1 MIDLKRLSEPFPPED
16 IEWFIGVTTKDKTKG
31 LAIPFITNR
40 AVMDRLDE
48 VCGVDGWKNEY
59 RVLKERAITDRNGE
73 VTGTASSQLCGIS
86 VWSEERHEWI
96 TKWDGAEDSDIEA
109 IKGGLSSAMK
119 RAAVQFGIGRYLYK
133 LDNPWVPIEEK
144 GRTYEMSAACRINLP
159 AWALPGGSGR
169 PDGQSR
175 KAWVEYINPD
185 TAPQQNNYNNQ
196 TEQQQNNNRTTT
208 DQQQNNSSNAPQQ
221 SQGSSY
227 KLTAKQIDRAYK
239 KASAANLSMDD
250 VTLWIS
256 KKFGIQDISLLNR
269 KQYDELC
276 NKMDEFRMKGEQ

>member
-1 MIDLKRLSEPFPPED
+1 MIDLTRLSEPFPPED

-40 AVMDRLDE
+40 AVMERLDE
-48 VCGVDGWKNEY
+48 VCGIDGWKNEY
-59 RVLKERAITDRNGE
+59 RILKERTITDRNGE

-86 VWSEERHEWI
+86 VWSEERNEWI

-109 IKGGLSSAMK
+109 VKGGLSSAMK
-119 RAAVQFGIGRYLYK
+119 RAAVQFGIGRYLYR

-144 GRTYEMSAACRINLP
+144 GRTYEMSAACRIILP
-159 AWALPGGSGR
+159 EWALPGGSGK
-169 PDGQSR
+169 PEGQSR
-175 KAWVEYINPD
+175 KPWVEYVNPD
-185 TAPQQNNYNNQ
+185 TAPQQQYHNNQ
-196 TEQQQNNNRTTT
+196 TEQQQNNYRNTPE
-208 DQQQNNSSNAPQQ
+208 QPQGNSGDAQQ
-221 SQGSSY
+221 SQGSGY
-227 KLTAKQIDRAYK
+227 RLTAKQIDRAYK
-239 KASAANLSMDD
+239 KASAAKLSMDD

-256 KKFGIQDISLLNR
+256 KKFGIQDIALLSR